1 MDFKETRRLRGHVG
15 AVLCAR
21 YTKDGAYALTC
32 GADRSIKLWNPARAA
47 PDTGA
52 LLIKNYTGPHAREIS
67 QVCVA
72 DDCARFCSVGGD
84 KSCFLWDVATGAV
97 ARRLEDHAARVNC
110 CAFCAPGDQ
119 LLATGSYDRT
129 LKFWDLRSNNRH
141 PLQTLD
147 DFGDSVTSVALAKE
161 TGGFD
166 QPARFGKH
174 GVEPASRKR
183 PVVTETSVVV
193 GCVDGKVRTYDLRKG
208 RMHAD
213 NFKVP
218 VTSVK
223 VSRDGHVAAASCL
236 DRSAR
241 LIEVATGTQLN
252 LYKGHKHETYALES
266 CFSHD
271 DAYLCSGSEDGRVVV
286 WRLVEATVIAD
297 FKAANSAACS
307 VSWHPKCASVL
318 VASHDGTASVW
329 SA

>member
-1 MDFKETRRLRGHVG
+1 M
-15 AVLCAR
+15 
-21 YTKDGAYALTC
+21 
-32 GADRSIKLWNPARAA
+32 
-47 PDTGA
+47 
-52 LLIKNYTGPHAREIS
+52 
-67 QVCVA
+67 
-72 DDCARFCSVGGD
+72 
-84 KSCFLWDVATGAV
+84 
-97 ARRLEDHAARVNC
+97 
-110 CAFCAPGDQ
+110 
-119 LLATGSYDRT
+119 
-129 LKFWDLRSNNRH
+129 
-141 PLQTLD
+141 
-147 DFGDSVTSVALAKE
+147 
-161 TGGFD
+161 
-166 QPARFGKH
+166 
-174 GVEPASRKR
+174 
-183 PVVTETSVVV
+183 VV

-236 DRSAR
+236 DRSCR

-307 VSWHPKCASVL
+307 VSWHPKCAQVL

-329 SA
+329 AA